1 MPILLVTRDHTDVVG
16 RNAEFPKIPRRV
28 LRFRERRKYPSYCFY
43 KRFHDL
49 VLFRSK
55 RSSKRPPAMVFHS
68 DMEYAYAIDD
78 ILSTM
83 IHPIQRLVFSVVL
96 IALFTLPR
104 GGAQTR
110 KPTPPKSLRLY
121 VLDCGK
127 ITVANGDS
135 MGFKPGELATANMIT
150 PCFLIVHP
158 KGTMM
163 WDTGE
168 IPDSAFASGVSPATQ
183 GAFTVDRPLL
193 PQLAAIGYT
202 PADITFL
209 ALSHYH
215 GDHVANAN
223 AFAGS
228 TWIVQ
233 QGDRDAIFAP
243 RPANAPRMGAVPNPA
258 FFTDLANSKTIV
270 LNGEDHDVF
279 GDGTVVIKFTPGHT
293 PGHQSLFLKLA
304 KTGPVLL
311 SGDLYHYPEEI
322 TYKRIP
328 SFDTDKE
335 QTAKSRAMIEEFVKK
350 NNAQLWIQHD
360 YTAGI
365 KRRIAPEFYE

>member
-1 MPILLVTRDHTDVVG
+1 MVNRFVGSLLPVAALVSLSLV
-16 RNAEFPKIPRRV
+16 
-28 LRFRERRKYPSYCFY
+28 PSG
-43 KRFHDL
+43 
-49 VLFRSK
+49 S
-55 RSSKRPPAMVFHS
+55 
-68 DMEYAYAIDD
+68 
-78 ILSTM
+78 
-83 IHPIQRLVFSVVL
+83 
-96 IALFTLPR
+96 
-104 GGAQTR
+104 AQTR
-110 KPTPPKSLRLY
+110 KPAPPKSPRLY
-121 VLDCGK
+121 VLDCGR

-135 MGFKPGELATANMIT
+135 MGFKPGELATSNMVT

-158 KGTMM
+158 RGTMM

-168 IPDSAFASGVSPATQ
+168 IPDAAFASGPAPAKQ

-202 PADITFL
+202 PADVTYL

-233 QGDRDAIFAP
+233 KGDRDAIFAP
-243 RPANAPRMGAVPNPA
+243 RDNQKKLGAVGDPA
-258 FFTDLANSKTIV
+258 YFTELAKSKT
-270 LNGEDHDVF
+270 LLLQGEDHDVF

-304 KTGPVLL
+304 KTGPILL

-322 TYKRIP
+322 TYKKIP
-328 SFDTDKE
+328 SFDFDKE
-335 QTAKSRAMIEEFVKK
+335 QTARSRAMIDEFLKK
-350 NNAQLWIQHD
+350 TNAQLWIQHD
-360 YTAGI
+360 YTSGI
-365 KRRIAPEFYE
+365 KRKIAPEYYE

>member
-1 MPILLVTRDHTDVVG
+1 MSQRIFRFAAVVFVLLLV
-16 RNAEFPKIPRRV
+16 
-28 LRFRERRKYPSYCFY
+28 
-43 KRFHDL
+43 
-49 VLFRSK
+49 
-55 RSSKRPPAMVFHS
+55 SSLPAAF
-68 DMEYAYAIDD
+68 
-78 ILSTM
+78 
-83 IHPIQRLVFSVVL
+83 
-96 IALFTLPR
+96 
-104 GGAQTR
+104 GQTR
-110 KPTPPKSLRLY
+110 KPAPPKSVRLY

-127 ITVANGDS
+127 INVANGDA
-135 MGFKPGELATANMIT
+135 MGFKPGELANSNMVT

-158 KGTMM
+158 KGTMI

-168 IPDSAFASGVSPATQ
+168 IPDSAFASGVKPQTQ
-183 GAFTVDRPLL
+183 GAFVVDRPLL

-202 PADITFL
+202 PADITYL

-223 AFAGS
+223 AFASS

-243 RPANAPRMGAVPNPA
+243 RPANAPRLGSVADPS
-258 FFTDLANSKTIV
+258 FFTALAKSKSIV
-270 LNGEDHDVF
+270 LKGEDHDVF

-304 KTGPVLL
+304 KTGPILL

-328 SFDTDKE
+328 PFDSDKD

-350 NNAQLWIQHD
+350 NKAQLWIQHD

-365 KRRIAPEFYE
+365 KRKIAPEFYE

>member
-1 MPILLVTRDHTDVVG
+1 MLPSMMRRTASIVLVTAAAIG
-16 RNAEFPKIPRRV
+16 MAA
-28 LRFRERRKYPSYCFY
+28 LPSA
-43 KRFHDL
+43 
-49 VLFRSK
+49 S
-55 RSSKRPPAMVFHS
+55 
-68 DMEYAYAIDD
+68 
-78 ILSTM
+78 
-83 IHPIQRLVFSVVL
+83 
-96 IALFTLPR
+96 
-104 GGAQTR
+104 AQTR
-110 KPTPPKSLRLY
+110 RPAPPKSLRLY

-127 ITVANGDS
+127 ITVANGNS
-135 MGFKPGELATANMIT
+135 MGFKPGELATSNMVT

-158 KGTMM
+158 RGTMI

-168 IPDSAFASGVSPATQ
+168 IPDSAFKNGVTPQTA

-202 PADITFL
+202 PADITYL

-233 QGDRDAIFAP
+233 KGDYDAIFAP
-243 RPANAPRMGAVPNPA
+243 RDPQKKMGAVADPA
-258 FFTDLANSKTIV
+258 YFADLAKSKT
-270 LNGEDHDVF
+270 LLLKGEDHDVF
-279 GDGTVVIKFTPGHT
+279 GDGAVVIKFTPGHT

-304 KTGPVLL
+304 KTGPILL

-328 SFDTDKE
+328 SFDSDKE
-335 QTAKSRAMIEEFVKK
+335 QTARSRAMIDEFIRKTG
-350 NNAQLWIQHD
+350 AQLWIQHD

-365 KRRIAPEFYE
+365 KRKIAPEFYE